1 MKKINILL
9 CTVFVVVVT
18 ACNGNAKS
26 DKINSSKEVART
38 EDKSLKRISLTDE
51 QYRLAEIEI
60 GKIYQ
65 ADVSNIVKLNG
76 VIEAAPQN
84 RAMVSAPLGGY
95 VKSEG
100 FILGQEI
107 KRGQVVAVLENKE
120 FIDLQQLYLQ
130 SNSKYEYLKEEY
142 SRQQKLRES
151 NVNSVK
157 VFQQTTADLQSIK
170 AQMEG
175 IGQTLSLAGINIRQV
190 LMTGKIQRTARLYAP
205 ISGYVRTSNIIRGMY
220 INPNDMMLEIVN
232 MDEIYVLIKAFD
244 KDLNTLEVGQNVKF
258 CLSNENLYNR
268 SARVAVLGRSLSS
281 DNTIP
286 VTCTINDSNKQGLL
300 PGSFV
305 KAWVET
311 SPKKQTVVPSSAIV
325 NYDGNDYIVI
335 LTNSTASKRDF
346 LFCQITRG
354 ITQEGLTAVI
364 LPSDINIRVV
374 DVVIKN
380 AYTILST
387 LINSEER

>member
-1 MKKINILL
+1 ML
-9 CTVFVVVVT
+9 FR
-18 ACNGNAKS
+18 S
-26 DKINSSKEVART
+26 
-38 EDKSLKRISLTDE
+38 
-51 QYRLAEIEI
+51 
-60 GKIYQ
+60 
-65 ADVSNIVKLNG
+65 
-76 VIEAAPQN
+76 
-84 RAMVSAPLGGY
+84 
-95 VKSEG
+95 
-100 FILGQEI
+100 
-107 KRGQVVAVLENKE
+107 
-120 FIDLQQLYLQ
+120 
-130 SNSKYEYLKEEY
+130 
-142 SRQQKLRES
+142 
-151 NVNSVK
+151 K